1 VPEAAEEVT
10 AQLTL
15 EDEILRLKQ
24 EAKSAKRERLF
35 RNSGTSVTPSLTLSL
50 STHAHTLPAPLLTI
64 ASSLAPFLT
73 SICTLRRCNRRKSP
87 LVHHAQPNTPP
98 CIPTTRQ
105 ASL

>member
-1 VPEAAEEVT
+1 MPEAAEEVT

-50 STHAHTLPAPLLTI
+50 STHTHTHSLPLFSQSHLPLLH
-64 ASSLAPFLT
+64 S
-73 SICTLRRCNRRKSP
+73 
-87 LVHHAQPNTPP
+87 
-98 CIPTTRQ
+98 
-105 ASL
+105 